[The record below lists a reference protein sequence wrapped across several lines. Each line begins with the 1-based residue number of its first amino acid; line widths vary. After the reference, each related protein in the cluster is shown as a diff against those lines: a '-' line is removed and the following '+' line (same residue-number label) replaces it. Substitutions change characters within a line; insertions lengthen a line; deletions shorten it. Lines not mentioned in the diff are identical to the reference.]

1 MARASVSKTEGCG
14 FDSLHSCHEER
25 VVIVLGWIMSKANIF
40 VRASRFYNEVKAEG
54 KKVTWAS
61 RKEVTM
67 TSLFV
72 FILALIASIFFMI
85 VDTGVHKILKLLNV
99 VG

>member
-1 MARASVSKTEGCG
+1 
-14 FDSLHSCHEER
+14 
-25 VVIVLGWIMSKANIF
+25 LGWIMSKANIF